1 VDFMEN
7 KTEKISEIQD
17 DLEETS
23 AVIDYT
29 ESTNKYKKK
38 LIRKTSVVFLST
50 VIILITR
57 FLKYAPFDIII
68 SSTLFLGLLLVSV
81 LLGIAILIYL
91 VSTKNLVETEK
102 INKNYQKLHSTF
114 DLVSVVPLFMAFIS
128 IINSFI
134 VSPATVVGQSMEPTF
149 YEGEDLVMMH
159 ITKNYHRFDVIVL
172 KTNGGEYY
180 LKRIIGLPGETVKI
194 DHSVVYINGSA
205 IDEPFIDEDN
215 VYTYCNSSHVTVC
228 EFNVPEGSYF
238 VMGDNREHSLDSRF
252 DELGFVTEE
261 QLYGT
266 VVFKFNN
273 IFRSSLN

>member
-1 VDFMEN
+1 MEN

-68 SSTLFLGLLLVSV
+68 SSTLFLVLLLVSV

>member
-1 VDFMEN
+1 MEN
-7 KTEKISEIQD
+7 KTEEISEIQD

-128 IINSFI
+128 IVNSFI

>member
-1 VDFMEN
+1 MEN
-7 KTEKISEIQD
+7 KTEEISEIQD
-17 DLEETS
+17 ELEETRE
-23 AVIDYT
+23 VIDYT
-29 ESTNKYKKK
+29 EATNKYKKK
-38 LIRKTSVVFLST
+38 LIRKTSIVFLSA
-50 VIILITR
+50 VIIVITR

-68 SSTLFLGLLLVSV
+68 SSTLFLGLLLASV
-81 LLGIAILIYL
+81 LMGVAILIYL
-91 VSTKNLVETEK
+91 ASTKSLVETEK
-102 INKNYQKLHSTF
+102 INKNYQKLHNTF
-114 DLVSVVPLFMAFIS
+114 DLVSVIPLFMAFIS
-128 IINSFI
+128 IVNSFI
-134 VSPATVVGQSMEPTF
+134 VSPATVVGQSMEPTY

-159 ITKNYHRFDVIVL
+159 ITNNYKRFDVIVL

>member
-1 VDFMEN
+1 MEN
-7 KTEKISEIQD
+7 KTEEISEIQD
-17 DLEETS
+17 EFEETS